1 MPRKKIDGQVE
12 QPTDAAVQ
20 TDVSAAENQTSETIA
35 ANDAVAAADNTSP
48 AENSV
53 PESKFDSEPIAP
65 TAFTS
70 GPFANDAVAAAVAQA
85 YKVKP
90 QDQKFVHVLQEI
102 KRFDP
107 HTSDRISRPVVQM
120 YGVREWDKIADYL
133 KRQGYSLQ
141 VIHHPG
147 K

>member
-1 MPRKKIDGQVE
+1 MAKNKIDGQVE
-12 QPTDAAVQ
+12 QPTDVAVQ

-35 ANDAVAAADNTSP
+35 ANDAVAAAGNASP
-48 AENSV
+48 AENFA
-53 PESKFDSEPIAP
+53 PENKCDSEPTVP
-65 TAFTS
+65 TAFVS

-85 YKVKP
+85 YKVKQ
-90 QDQKFVHVLQEI
+90 QDRKFVHVLQEI

-107 HTSDRISRPVVQM
+107 YTSDRLSRPVVQM

>member
-1 MPRKKIDGQVE
+1 MARKKIEGQVE
-12 QPTDAAVQ
+12 QPTDVAVQ
-20 TDVSAAENQTSETIA
+20 TDVSAAENQPSKTIA
-35 ANDAVAAADNTSP
+35 T
-48 AENSV
+48 
-53 PESKFDSEPIAP
+53 
-65 TAFTS
+65 
-70 GPFANDAVAAAVAQA
+70 NDAVAAAVAQA

-133 KRQGYSLQ
+133 KRQGHSLQ